1 MEFISEVQAEDTDL
15 RVVDLDLKRADPRVD
30 ARVGEGRPPGQPLP
44 LRRGQERKFPRGR
57 PRRPRQRSGRGRRA
71 FVE

>member
-30 ARVGEGRPPGQPLP
+30 ARVGEGRPPGQPPP

-57 PRRPRQRSGRGRRA
+57 QEGPAEGAGGDAELS
-71 FVE
+71 